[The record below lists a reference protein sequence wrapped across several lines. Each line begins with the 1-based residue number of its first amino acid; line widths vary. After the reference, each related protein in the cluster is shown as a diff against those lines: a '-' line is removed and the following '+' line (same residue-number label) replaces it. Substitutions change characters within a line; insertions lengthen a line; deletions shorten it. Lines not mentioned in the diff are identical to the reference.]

1 MPSVTAMTERV
12 GCSVQGCKEQADAL
26 LTSRSIRQKWA
37 SPSEVQGVL
46 RTNERRV
53 AMRPGTQTRK
63 ATDETR
69 SSVEKLR
76 VSDEVRI
83 LIVSDDDSLTGQL
96 KIAFREAGFIWET
109 ARTITAGCE
118 SASSGQF
125 QVIITT
131 PVLGDGSWRRL
142 IDIAN
147 HYDLGF
153 QVVLLARTFDLN
165 QWAEA
170 LEAGAFDVLD
180 ALHELPKAAEVAK
193 RALWA
198 AQRPAPRED
207 SRHWGTLRS
216 SGQTRYSPERS
227 PRDT

>member
-1 MPSVTAMTERV
+1 MTERV

-131 PVLGDGSWRRL
+131 PVLGDGSWRGSVK
-142 IDIAN
+142 
-147 HYDLGF
+147 YF
-153 QVVLLARTFDLN
+153 V
-165 QWAEA
+165 
-170 LEAGAFDVLD
+170 
-180 ALHELPKAAEVAK
+180 
-193 RALWA
+193 
-198 AQRPAPRED
+198 
-207 SRHWGTLRS
+207 
-216 SGQTRYSPERS
+216 
-227 PRDT
+227 